1 MRPES
6 EHVGFILEEAKLKI
20 VGSRGIEACCLSA
33 EKWGGFS
40 VSKNEIMQAAILSDA
55 AFCRL
60 GSEEGL
66 LAAELKAQFALLHGC
81 LLAAGKHTERNQ
93 RQQCETIVFR

>member
-6 EHVGFILEEAKLKI
+6 EHVGFILEKAKLKI
-20 VGSRGIEACCLSA
+20 VGSRRIEACLS
-33 EKWGGFS
+33 EKRGGFS
-40 VSKNEIMQAAILSDA
+40 VSKNEIVQAICSDA

-66 LAAELKAQFALLHGC
+66 LAAELKAQFALLHSC
-81 LLAAGKHTERNQ
+81 LLGAGKHTERNQ